1 MKQGFFISKK
11 EHKRNLKKP
20 HKWRVQAI
28 CGEEKSQPPKGISI
42 KMFKKKTGGKRV
54 NCFLYIVHRAPEKMS
69 KKFAKKVSKEGA
81 KGHREKRKGR
91 FWEVLLGE
99 RLLGNAGFKPFAV
112 FLKLF
117 LGKVNDNKIIS
128 GNNKTDFGNVFG
140 KKKGG
145 LSECLRRITK
155 GNVRR

>member
-1 MKQGFFISKK
+1 MNKAFPVLTNEI
-11 EHKRNLKKP
+11 
-20 HKWRVQAI
+20 
-28 CGEEKSQPPKGISI
+28 
-42 KMFKKKTGGKRV
+42 T
-54 NCFLYIVHRAPEKMS
+54 
-69 KKFAKKVSKEGA
+69 KKVSKEGA

>member
-1 MKQGFFISKK
+1 MK
-11 EHKRNLKKP
+11 
-20 HKWRVQAI
+20 
-28 CGEEKSQPPKGISI
+28 KSQPPKGISI

-54 NCFLYIVHRAPEKMS
+54 NCFLYIVHRALEKMS
-69 KKFAKKVSKEGA
+69 KMFAKKVSKEGA
-81 KGHREKRKGR
+81 KGHREKRKGH

-140 KKKGG
+140 KKRGG

-155 GNVRR
+155 GDVRR

>member
-42 KMFKKKTGGKRV
+42 KMLKKKTGGKRV

-69 KKFAKKVSKEGA
+69 KMFAKKVSKEGA
-81 KGHREKRKGR
+81 KGQNREPGSRKQR
-91 FWEVLLGE
+91 TSWLLVCVVI
-99 RLLGNAGFKPFAV
+99 PF
-112 FLKLF
+112 
-117 LGKVNDNKIIS
+117 
-128 GNNKTDFGNVFG
+128 
-140 KKKGG
+140 
-145 LSECLRRITK
+145 
-155 GNVRR
+155 

>member
-1 MKQGFFISKK
+1 MK
-11 EHKRNLKKP
+11 
-20 HKWRVQAI
+20 
-28 CGEEKSQPPKGISI
+28 KSQPPKEISI

-69 KKFAKKVSKEGA
+69 KMFAKKVSKEGA

-91 FWEVLLGE
+91 FWEVFLGE
-99 RLLGNAGFKPFAV
+99 RLLGNDGFKPFADSR
-112 FLKLF
+112 KLF
-117 LGKVNDNKIIS
+117 LGRVKNSEII
-128 GNNKTDFGNVFG
+128 FGNAKNVFGNAFG

-155 GNVRR
+155 GDVKR